1 MRQAQGVPGQFGHT
15 FSRTAPIPVHA
26 PLRGYDADDNGVKK
40 SRSAHSMRQHQSL
53 LEYKNGRNLKLAIG
67 LCVLAVGT

>member
-1 MRQAQGVPGQFGHT
+1 
-15 FSRTAPIPVHA
+15 
-26 PLRGYDADDNGVKK
+26 
-40 SRSAHSMRQHQSL
+40 MRQHQSL